1 MEFAIFTIKGCILLA
16 SSRYNMVV
24 SIYNILLLLFSI
36 YNILLLG
43 IIKEKKKNIRQ
54 KGGNK

>member
-24 SIYNILLLLFSI
+24 SIYNILLL
-36 YNILLLG
+36 G

-54 KGGNK
+54 KGGKK